1 MARKKE
7 FGPTIT
13 LRVPEYLH
21 NAILQ
26 YADKHDCSKS
36 DAIRE
41 LISGGIN
48 FYMVMEDEE

>member
-7 FGPTIT
+7 FGPIIT
-13 LRVPEYLH
+13 LRVPEYLN
-21 NAILQ
+21 NAILA

-48 FYMVMEDEE
+48 FYMVMEDEK